1 MERKTNIWSL
11 NFAFIFSI
19 FLHIYIIF
27 FFTGFNN
34 DFLDKRERVT
44 ITLSAIGTI
53 EDLPKESIR
62 KEKIIKKKIPEI
74 KKIEEKLEKKIK
86 KRIDIKKILSQE
98 KSVEQKKTIE
108 DATGGTLEGIEG
120 GASKEIINKYVTQV
134 YKLID
139 SKKKYPRQSLIRME
153 DGVVLLEI
161 VILNDGKLKS
171 VKSIK
176 AKFQRLVDSSFEA
189 VESAA
194 PFPAFPKE
202 IRKKKIIIQVPVIY
216 KIR

>member
-1 MERKTNIWSL
+1 MDLSMALSL
-11 NFAFIFSI
+11 PAISKIFLQFSI
-19 FLHIYIIF
+19 ICFLIKA
-27 FFTGFNN
+27 GSS
-34 DFLDKRERVT
+34 DLGLSSVT